1 MTVFSKIYS
10 CYYQIVGVVLSYALE
25 QGSITSNEIN
35 EIINVYGF
43 KESSFYLYPKLI
55 SDDWSLLKQVEEG
68 TYSANIQN
76 NIKVPLSGL
85 QKSFIKSMLQ
95 DPKITLFFSEKELL
109 DLKEELKEVEPL
121 FLSED
126 IYYFDQYK
134 DGDPYESA
142 SYQNNFK
149 LILQA
154 IKEVNVLT
162 LLYKNKN
169 NNLRSYDVIP
179 FQIQYSLKDN
189 KFRMDCVVVTQ
200 EHVHTCMTMNIAKIQ
215 YCRKSEVNI
224 AFELNL
230 EKLKMQQR
238 AEEPIVIEISGE
250 RNSLERCM
258 LHFASYQKKTEYNE
272 EKHTYICSIYYDK
285 RDETELLIQILSFG
299 PVIRV
304 LGPKHF
310 LKQVRERVNR
320 QHELFNRN
328 I

>member
-10 CYYQIVGVVLSYALE
+10 CYYQIVGVVLSRALE
-25 QGSITSNEIN
+25 QGSITNNEIN

-215 YCRKSEVNI
+215 CCRKSEVNI

>member
-43 KESSFYLYPKLI
+43 KESYFYLYPKLI